1 MRSRTWVQITATTLS
16 GNSLRQTVHTRRASF
31 HQAAKLVAAVL
42 SIPRVTAGLAKSS
55 GSLPLGL
62 WLTSPAGWLPRT
74 RISSGTLRS
83 AVEYRQPLPFLCRA
97 CRFVNNFGM
106 LGVLDRLHGT
116 DSLFR
121 ASRAYQRHVM
131 LLGFVPL
138 SVQFPDDAK
147 QLSKGNA
154 ADFEDQIPD
163 CQSGCCVSGQWLCN
177 ICLGWLACTAR
188 GTAIT

>member
-1 MRSRTWVQITATTLS
+1 
-16 GNSLRQTVHTRRASF
+16 
-31 HQAAKLVAAVL
+31 
-42 SIPRVTAGLAKSS
+42 
-55 GSLPLGL
+55 
-62 WLTSPAGWLPRT
+62 
-74 RISSGTLRS
+74 
-83 AVEYRQPLPFLCRA
+83 
-97 CRFVNNFGM
+97 M

-163 CQSGCCVSGQWLCN
+163 FQSGCCVSGQ
-177 ICLGWLACTAR
+177 
-188 GTAIT
+188 